1 MRAADPWA
9 VLEIPATRD
18 ANAIRRAYARR
29 LKVTNPEDDAD
40 GFQALR
46 QAYEQAMREAAAQ
59 PQAPD
64 EDEDFEQ
71 WDDDDWT
78 AAKAG
83 AAEPLPLPTGV
94 LRPATVVVGGAAARA
109 APAPEP
115 QPASGAGD
123 DGGDRHRQACERL
136 AAIVADASATAGDVR
151 QGLAAVLNSPDM
163 EQLGVYEH
171 TQQWLAWLAVGDG
184 AHAHLLTD
192 PLIEHFHWRD
202 ERFNWRPPAVAAVL
216 HRHEEALVLLGLARV
231 RHRQHRGFVALSRPA
246 SAWRRMLHRLTP
258 GLAQEVS
265 ELLSGLGRQWPR
277 LLGRLDPG
285 SLAWWRAYLGKPQLS
300 PGLFWTLTGL
310 SALPIL
316 IVLMSALATRTAAPL
331 VWLPPLL
338 VAPSLASLAWLH
350 GVARRRRQQPF

>member
-1 MRAADPWA
+1 MSRDDPWS

-18 ANAIRRAYARR
+18 SSAIRRAYARR
-29 LKVTNPEDDAD
+29 LKLTNPEDDAE

-46 QAYEQAMREAAAQ
+46 QAYEQAMRAATAQ

-71 WDDDDWT
+71 WDDADWT

-94 LRPATVVVGGAAARA
+94 LRPATVVVGGAAAKPSPSA
-109 APAPEP
+109 QTQSSPANT
-115 QPASGAGD
+115 
-123 DGGDRHRQACERL
+123 DGGDLHRRACERL
-136 AAIVADASATAGDVR
+136 AAIVADASATTGAVR
-151 QGLAAVLNSPDM
+151 EALEAVLRSPDM
-163 EQLGVYEH
+163 DQLGVFEH
-171 TQQWLAWLAVGDG
+171 TQQWLAWLALGEG
-184 AHAHLLTD
+184 PQAPLLSD

-216 HRHEEALVLLGLARV
+216 HRHEEGLVLLGLARA

-246 SAWRRMLHRLTP
+246 GPWRRMLHRLTP
-258 GLAQEVS
+258 GLALEVS
-265 ELLSGLGRQWPR
+265 ELLAGLQLQWPR
-277 LLGRLDPG
+277 LLERLDAG
-285 SLAWWRAYLGKPQLS
+285 SLAWWQAYLGKAQLS
-300 PGLFWTLTGL
+300 PALFWTLTGL

-316 IVLMSALATRTAAPL
+316 ILLMSALATRTVAPL

-338 VAPSLASLAWLH
+338 LAPSLFSLAWLYA
-350 GVARRRRQQPF
+350 VARRRPRQPF